1 MHVYHYAGYEKT
13 KLGHLT
19 TRYKV
24 LVDEFDD
31 LLRAGVL
38 VDLYTVVRQGMR
50 ISQESY
56 SIKKLEPFYGFGAR
70 PI

>member
-19 TRYKV
+19 MRYKV

-31 LLRAGVL
+31 LLRSGVL

-56 SIKKLEPFYGFGAR
+56 SIKSSSRSTASSAR